1 MSGVGLSRDAVIL
14 EKKVDNF
21 DLISLPLVAKC
32 SVKSSLPLK
41 LTAVEYD
48 TAWS

>member
-1 MSGVGLSRDAVIL
+1 MLV
-14 EKKVDNF
+14 KKLDSL
-21 DLISLPLVAKC
+21 DLISLPFVAKC

-48 TAWS
+48 AGIC